1 MPAGMDRSDTNRAVN
16 QMNPG
21 GFIVV
26 HMPNPKLFLL
36 VIKTDNGCYEASI
49 VKSAQGCGTNNL
61 LPPTTSIDLLE
72 ENEITPMFLWRG
84 RVLVSVQRAPC
95 RACFPTTPSITLV
108 LD

>member
-1 MPAGMDRSDTNRAVN
+1 MDRSDANRAVN

-61 LPPTTSIDLLE
+61 LPPTTSINLLE
-72 ENEITPMFLWRG
+72 EKKITPMSLFLWRG
-84 RVLVSVQRAPC
+84 RVLVSVQTAPC
-95 RACFPTTPSITLV
+95 RACFSDHTSHHSRT
-108 LD
+108 